1 MRGLQHRHGALLPE
15 ALDAE
20 RTRAAGTDRRQRPHR
35 LRELRHLLVTGRRLN
50 GNFDLL
56 REVIG
61 DEQVDSELRG
71 SFPLERL
78 TKRENFL
85 SLLHYFG
92 LLSIRGVTAG
102 APRLGMPNQDRA
114 AVDVRLPARR
124 LRRRRSVHGG
134 PARAR
139 ASGTSVRSRS
149 RSERPDVGPGLPGDR
164 VTQELQHR
172 PPGAVV
178 RHPEQGTQRRGSRR
192 RPGRR
197 LRSSGAIWPTSGWR
211 SSIPR
216 RGSPASRWCSTGGRW
231 RPAKRCSLSWAHLA
245 VTAP

>member
-1 MRGLQHRHGALLPE
+1 MSSPFPAIPFAEAAETVLYNTDMVLYYLKHSTPNRRGP
-15 ALDAE
+15 
-20 RTRAAGTDRRQRPHR
+20 
-35 LRELRHLLVTGRRLN
+35 RELIDVNVRIDYGKLRHLLVTGRRLN

-102 APRLGMPNQDRA
+102 APRLGVPNQT
-114 AVDVRLPARR
+114 VRR
-124 LRRRRSVHGG
+124 LTYGGG

-139 ASGTSVRSRS
+139 TADAPDGVRRRLEAGAGVPVRRDRPADRIRDYLAGEKVIQGFLAAPGEGGRLRTSSGPAGGRSAPRPRGRGNGRSR
-149 RSERPDVGPGLPGDR
+149 
-164 VTQELQHR
+164 
-172 PPGAVV
+172 
-178 RHPEQGTQRRGSRR
+178 
-192 RPGRR
+192 
-197 LRSSGAIWPTSGWR
+197 
-211 SSIPR
+211 
-216 RGSPASRWCSTGGRW
+216 
-231 RPAKRCSLSWAHLA
+231 
-245 VTAP
+245 